1 MRHAV
6 IRKTLLAL
14 TLAALYVA
22 PVLAD
27 GTVGVHLVAQ
37 TQPLCILTGTV
48 KTNSGSP
55 IEGARLTLT
64 GPTATSAP
72 LFAQTDADGTYKFT
86 VANSPVTFPY
96 RIGMHT
102 VQVRASG
109 YVGGSNVVFMQQGT
123 SNTGDC
129 NQDQVL
135 NVALTAAKPVATP
148 PRPAQRQPLCIIEG
162 SVQHGNQVVPV
173 KGARVTLTGESATQV
188 TQTDAH
194 GAFRLTA
201 PVGSYTIEVHASG
214 YTNQR
219 AEQIKLERPLAGNIC
234 LDYGIMLVPLSL
246 AKQRADRASITSSP
260 RSDPFQ
266 VTIQNAITAY
276 CKNHPG
282 LSCSL
287 YQADALK
294 CEGTAYG
301 AVGIFP
307 TVAMWKEQDGLSSNR
322 TAQMMAQ
329 SGGDFAIALAAGEYL
344 DHMHVTTRS
353 YHSADI
359 QKMALTFASAV
370 VLPACLQNITR

>member
-1 MRHAV
+1 MHSL
-6 IRKTLLAL
+6 IRKTLLSL
-14 TLAALYVA
+14 TLAGFGLA
-22 PVLAD
+22 PALAD
-27 GTVGVHLVAQ
+27 GTAGVHLVAQ

-55 IEGARLTLT
+55 IEGARLTLM
-64 GPTATSAP
+64 GPTTPSAP

-135 NVALTAAKPVATP
+135 NVALTSAKPVATP

-162 SVQHGNQVVPV
+162 SVQHGNQVDPV
-173 KGARVTLTGESATQV
+173 KGARVTLTGERAAQV

-194 GAFRLTA
+194 GAFRFTA
-201 PVGSYTIEVHASG
+201 SVGSYTIEVHASG
-214 YTNQR
+214 YANQR

-246 AKQRADRASITSSP
+246 AKQRADGTSITSSP

-266 VTIQNAITAY
+266 ATIQNAITAY

-282 LSCSL
+282 MSCNL
-287 YQADALK
+287 YRADALP
-294 CEGTAYG
+294 CEGTALG

-307 TVAMWKEQDGLSSNR
+307 TVAMWKEQDGLSSTR

-329 SGGDFAIALAAGEYL
+329 DGAADFAIALAAGEYL
-344 DHMHVTTRS
+344 DHMHVTPRS

-370 VLPACLQNITR
+370 VLPACLQNITQ